1 MTDTIPEYSGQQV
14 EALEA
19 MNSFITG
26 NRLFSKVFY
35 LSGYAGT
42 GKTTLAKSLYNGS
55 FEEDIPV
62 FDNSDKKVPVT
73 IHRVQYG
80 AFTGKAASVMR
91 SKGCTGADTLHG
103 LIYRTNEDPVTGK
116 LTFTYNDLSVLK
128 YVDLIVVDE
137 VSMVNHELG
146 RDLMSFNKPVIVIGD
161 PAQLPPVSG
170 EAYFTTEEPDFM
182 LTEIHRQARDNPI
195 IHASMLVRTGQKI
208 EPNGDALRIIKGHKL
223 SNEEMLAADQIL
235 VGRNVTRTAVNK
247 HVRDLMGRK
256 DIIVPGDKLVCLR
269 NNRTLGCYN
278 GTTWEVIDGRM
289 YFDMDNRNQVKMW
302 SMELRSLDDGKEID
316 VQVPENFFHG
326 TEKNLSPYFLGQHQ
340 QFTYGYALTVHKAQ
354 GSQWDNVILFDESYC
369 FRADSVKWLYTGLTR
384 AAKKITV
391 VK

>member
-1 MTDTIPEYSGQQV
+1 MDNIVPDYSDQQLQ
-14 EALEA
+14 ALDA
-19 MNSFITG
+19 MGSFISG

-42 GKTTLAKSLYNGS
+42 GKTTLAKSLYTDS
-55 FEEDIPV
+55 FYMELP
-62 FDNSDKKVPVT
+62 FSDNPDKTFEVT

-91 SKGCTGADTLHG
+91 NKGCIGASTLHS
-103 LIYRTNEDPVTGK
+103 LIYRPKEDPKTGK
-116 LTFTYNDLSVLK
+116 ITFEYNDLSVLK

-137 VSMVNHELG
+137 VSMVNNELG

-195 IHASMLVRTGQKI
+195 IHASMLVRTGQRL
-208 EPNGDALRIIKGHKL
+208 EANGDDLRIIKGHKL

-235 VGRNVTRTAVNK
+235 VGRNITRTNVNK
-247 HVRDLMGRK
+247 HVRDLMGK
-256 DIIVPGDKLVCLR
+256 KEIIEPGDKLVCLR

-278 GTTWEVIDGRM
+278 GTTWEVIDARP
-289 YFDMDNRNQVKMW
+289 YFDMDHQQQVRVW

-316 VQVPENFFHG
+316 VVVPENFFLG
-326 TEKNLSPYFLGQHQ
+326 TEKALSNYYIGQHQ

-354 GSQWDNVILFDESYC
+354 GSDWDNVILFDESWC
-369 FRADSVKWLYTGLTR
+369 FRADSVKWLYTGITR
-384 AAKKITV
+384 ASKKITI